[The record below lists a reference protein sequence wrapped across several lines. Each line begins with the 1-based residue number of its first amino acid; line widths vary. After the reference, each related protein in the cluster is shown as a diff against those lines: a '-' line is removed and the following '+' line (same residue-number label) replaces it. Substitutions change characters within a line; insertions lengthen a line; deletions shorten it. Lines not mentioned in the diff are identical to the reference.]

1 MRGYCNMKNLT
12 SFQNFLIKEDIK
24 WIDSQ
29 ILNESNKNS
38 ILSFLRKTFKKIKGM
53 SVERKKTLLI
63 YALSSLLVFTNSK
76 EIYNL
81 IKSDPEIC
89 EEITPEVEDIIEEKL
104 KEEIFFDPVNMRLS
118 KQGWKNIKMIEGD
131 HKGDPILTAYDIDDD
146 RITIGWGHAEKKETS
161 NYKLGQTI
169 TRDEAKKLLEDDLKV
184 AADGVRRIFKQWK
197 EEGIERKLT
206 QDQFDALVSMAFN
219 MGVTGLRKT
228 ETIKYIKEGNYKK
241 AGETIKVEG
250 ILDKFKSGHSKR
262 RNEESKMFLS
272 YLST

>member
-1 MRGYCNMKNLT
+1 MKNLS

-24 WIDSQ
+24 WIDSY
-29 ILNESNKNS
+29 ILNESKSRDN
-38 ILSFLRKTFKKIKGM
+38 ILSFLRKTFKKMKGM
-53 SVERKKTLLI
+53 TSDRKKTLLI

-89 EEITPEVEDIIEEKL
+89 EEITPEIEDVIEEKL

-131 HKGDPILTAYDIDDD
+131 HKGEPLLTAYDIDDN

-161 NYKLGQTI
+161 KYKLGQKI
-169 TRDEAKKLLEDDLKV
+169 TREEAKKLLESDLKI

-219 MGVTGLRKT
+219 MGVAGLRRT
-228 ETIKYIKEGNYKK
+228 ETLKYIKEGDYKK
-241 AGETIKVEG
+241 AGEMIKVEG
-250 ILDKFKSGHSKR
+250 ISDKFEKGHTKR
-262 RNEESKMFLS
+262 RSDESEMFLS